1 MSTFLSTAFLQ
12 QCFAMHR
19 YDLVVKRLTSSGV
32 VVTCNACKIRHAVRL
47 GPWDSGATEPAGRP
61 DVEGAIDIQGCAS
74 DHLAAVSVQ
83 TVDVQHDHIE
93 MACRQCRS
101 ARPFRILECVT
112 RALTSGSGL

>member
-19 YDLVVKRLTSSGV
+19 YDLVVKRLTPSGV
-32 VVTCNACKIRHAVRL
+32 VVTCKACKIRHAARL
-47 GPWDSGATEPAGRP
+47 GPWDQAETEPAVGP
-61 DVEGAIDIQGCAS
+61 PAKATFEPTTCAT

-83 TVDVQHDHIE
+83 TVDVQRDCLE
-93 MACRQCRS
+93 LACRQCHG
-101 ARPFRILECVT
+101 ARPFRILECIT